1 MRLGDGSTAKIPRRW
16 TDVDGTMQCVELGG
30 DSRFSLSLRELLKSR
45 RSAARRFPLIRAS
58 LGFLFYLV
66 DYSSE
71 TLIADEQTVYDPEL
85 SD

>member
-1 MRLGDGSTAKIPRRW
+1 
-16 TDVDGTMQCVELGG
+16 
-30 DSRFSLSLRELLKSR
+30 
-45 RSAARRFPLIRAS
+45 